1 MNSTLLWGIIGVLAT
16 ILVAY
21 LFYKLARIQRYP
33 SRLSY
38 CVLNHSRI
46 ASSFPDLSLTYKGQS
61 VTKDLYNIEILV
73 FNTRSSDVC
82 AVAPESLISLV
93 LPNDSK
99 WIDVRIKGHSHN
111 VRGSID
117 INPQN
122 NSKAGLSF
130 SLLRKNEFII
140 IDTLFESNSS
150 ILNQS
155 NYKLIIE
162 HRIPNLDS
170 FEFVP
175 YSQDTL
181 FKGIRYTYIS
191 IIVMLIVMVTGVLS
205 TLYSPYELLEF
216 ISNTSVSGK
225 LFLAS
230 FIALFLLLLFSL
242 IKDNKAIRDYLLVKS
257 VLATNGNSVAK

>member
-1 MNSTLLWGIIGVLAT
+1 MNSSMLWGIIGVLAT

-21 LFYKLARIQRYP
+21 LFYKLAKIQKYP
-33 SRLSY
+33 SQLSY

-61 VTKDLYNIEILV
+61 VTKDLYNVEILV

-82 AVAPESLISLV
+82 AMIPESLITLV

-99 WIDVRIKGHSHN
+99 WIDVRIKGHSQS
-111 VRGSID
+111 VSGSIG

-140 IDTLFESNSS
+140 IDTLIESNRSL
-150 ILNQS
+150 INQS
-155 NYKLIIE
+155 NYDLKIE

-175 YSQDTL
+175 YSQDTR
-181 FKGIRYTYIS
+181 FKSIRYTCIS
-191 IIVMLIVMVTGVLS
+191 IIVMLMVMVTGVLS
-205 TLYSPYELLEF
+205 TFYSSHELLEF
-216 ISNTSVSGK
+216 IKNASATGK

-230 FIALFLLLLFSL
+230 LTALFLLLLLSL
-242 IKDNKAIRDYLLVKS
+242 IKDHKAIRDSLFVTS
-257 VLATNGNSVAK
+257 VLAINDHSAE